1 MEKEVND
8 AYVAMV
14 LKNVYEKTNEEITLD
29 ALVNRALTE
38 KISSETIN
46 QKVNSQMNAISVGI
60 RNINPRYTEK
70 SKHYEITKA
79 SILNSLTNY
88 EAALMELSKFYDN
101 KIEQLILRKVEL
113 EANLLGSVIRDQ
125 YLYKMENKRVEQ
137 QENDKVKKKIS
148 STFKG
153 MVDKL
158 TLKKKERIS
167 DVNLI
172 RNAIDIADVE
182 SEITKQLNNRV
193 EKTKMQEKENKENIY
208 NIEKEIKA
216 INSEIKRINERKK
229 ANLLNAMEVGDKW
242 VATTIKKPR
251 TFTKI
256 TRFFS
261 SRFNTAKL
269 VDKIILEPLNR
280 RIDEFVNTELVNVK
294 G

>member
-46 QKVNSQMNAISVGI
+46 QKVNNQMNAISVGI
-60 RNINPRYTEK
+60 RNINPKYTEK
-70 SKHYEITKA
+70 SKNYEITKA
-79 SILNSLTNY
+79 SILNTLTNY
-88 EAALMELSKFYDN
+88 ESALMELSKFYDN

-113 EANLLGSVIRDQ
+113 EANLLGSVIRDE
-125 YLYKMENKRVEQ
+125 YLYKIENRRIEQ

-148 STFKG
+148 NTFKG

-172 RNAIDIADVE
+172 RDAIDVADVE
-182 SEITKQLNNRV
+182 SEIIKQLNSRV
-193 EKTKMQEKENKENIY
+193 EKTKIQEKENKENIY

-216 INSEIKRINERKK
+216 INSEIKRINQRKK
-229 ANLLNAMEVGDKW
+229 ISILNAMEVGDKW
-242 VATTIKKPR
+242 VATTIKRPR

-269 VDKIILEPLNR
+269 VNKIILEPLNR
-280 RIDEFVNTELVNVK
+280 RIDEFVNTELANVK